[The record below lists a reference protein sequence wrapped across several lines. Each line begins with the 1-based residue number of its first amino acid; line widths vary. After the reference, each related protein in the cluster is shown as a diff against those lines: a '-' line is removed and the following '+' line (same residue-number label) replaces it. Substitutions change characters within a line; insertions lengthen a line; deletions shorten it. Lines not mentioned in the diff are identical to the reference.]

1 MLNNLPIATKV
12 LLILNSVLFLAK
24 LLLSQLGIAEL
35 SVVMG
40 SFYPESINFHLWQP
54 LTHLFMHAG
63 VAHILFNMFA
73 LVMFGSTVERILGT
87 QRFLILY
94 FIAGLGAFLLFN
106 AQSYFAITQLKSAV
120 ANLGLAPEIVN
131 EAMKLDV
138 MGTARVPRIFSEVP
152 EIRELADAY
161 ITPMV
166 GASGAIYGLLVMF
179 GLLFPEAALMFAF
192 IPVPV
197 KAKYFIPGIILLEL
211 VLGLLDLSWNP
222 VAHFAHLGG
231 AVAGFVLYY
240 IWKKRGVIY
249 AH

>member
-12 LLILNSVLFLAK
+12 LLILNSLLFLIK
-24 LLLSQLGIAEL
+24 ILLAQFGIAEL

-40 SFYPESINFHLWQP
+40 SFYPESVNFYLWQP

-63 VAHILFNMFA
+63 FAHILFNMFA
-73 LVMFGSTVERILGT
+73 LVMFGATVERILGT
-87 QRFLILY
+87 KRFLILY

-106 AQSYFAITQLKSAV
+106 AQSYFAITELKRAV
-120 ANLGLAPEIVN
+120 SDLGLNPDFVN
-131 EAMKLDV
+131 ESMKLDL
-138 MGTARVPRIFSEVP
+138 MGMATVPRIFSEIP
-152 EIRELADAY
+152 EIEALANAY

-211 VLGLLDLSWNP
+211 ILGLLDLSWNP

-231 AVAGFVLYY
+231 AVAGFALFY
-240 IWKKRGVIY
+240 IWKKRGVFY
-249 AH
+249 GS